1 MFANCCSGWQWKIA
15 LKLNHAN
22 VLALREVHIDEVY
35 IYMVMDL
42 CDGGELFD
50 RVARGGGLGEDL
62 ARYYFKQIVAGLA
75 YCHEQQVWHRDLKLE
90 NLLMVEKSTD
100 SLVKIADFGLSKDAA
115 EMKTVDASCGTVSY
129 MAPEICLLQP
139 GQAYNEAKADIW
151 SLGVILYVMRC
162 CAYPFGHNGRGGERT
177 DVVFARAMRRR
188 WKNPGQLESKCS
200 SSLQDLIKSMLSV
213 EPDKRPTLTE
223 IQQHPWFQT
232 GKPYIPP
239 PPNRTQGRGPMA
251 SPQMSPHWQWPSS
264 STPTPEP
271 SPGSWDG
278 AESKGTTNSDRS
290 LIDEEFSLGAGR
302 FMNTPPRRSHS
313 LVSRPDHEDG
323 PREFCLMVESRD
335 DEFADVFENG
345 RISCELTATTA
356 EELQSG
362 LADML
367 GLPDVLHIWY
377 TDPTFRV
384 PAVILDL
391 AVLPQDA
398 LVAVKRRDDTNDQ
411 THQALK
417 SPKQDP
423 IIKRL
428 RKVCP
433 FGSFKCIRGH
443 VTVLMRFFTNLFVQE
458 LVDLTRNAPPGISAM
473 PVSDDMLRW
482 KAVIKGQ
489 PDTCWDGGVFH
500 FAIEF
505 PQGYPFK
512 PLKLWLETR
521 MYHPNVCCS
530 AQPSDQTTA
539 DTDDDIGGGTSGA
552 SVAALQTNFASSML
566 RRWSPAHTLRKG
578 GCRGAQPRKK

>member
-1 MFANCCSGWQWKIA
+1 MGSQWKIA

-22 VLALREVHIDEVY
+22 VLALREVHIDDVY
-35 IYMVMDL
+35 IYMVMDM

-62 ARYYFKQIVAGLA
+62 ARYYFKQIVAGLG

-139 GQAYNEAKADIW
+139 GQVYNEAKADIW

-162 CAYPFGHNGRGGERT
+162 CAYPFGHDGRGGERT

-213 EPDKRPTLTE
+213 EPDKRPTLAE

-239 PPNRTQGRGPMA
+239 PANRTQGRHGPMA

-264 STPTPEP
+264 GPAPEP
-271 SPGSWDG
+271 SPGSWDS
-278 AESKGTTNSDRS
+278 AKDTNSGRP
-290 LIDEEFSLGAGR
+290 LIDEEFSLGAGQ
-302 FMNTPPRRSHS
+302 FVNTPPRRSHS
-313 LVSRPDHEDG
+313 LISRLADEDG

-335 DEFADVFENG
+335 DEFADVFANG

-398 LVAVKRRDDTNDQ
+398 LVVVKRRDDTNDQ
-411 THQALK
+411 TQQSVK

-428 RKVCP
+428 RKVRACRP
-433 FGSFKCIRGH
+433 GCIRIRACCDPNALC
-443 VTVLMRFFTNLFVQE
+443 VRIDRSQE

-489 PDTCWDGGVFH
+489 PDTCWEGGVFH

-521 MYHPNVCCS
+521 MYHPNVSCS
-530 AQPSDQTTA
+530 VQPPDRITA
-539 DTDDDIGGGTSGA
+539 DGGYDFGGGTGKTLIDA
-552 SVAALQTNFASSML
+552 PQMNFASGML

-578 GCRGAQPRKK
+578 ECAIAS

>member
-1 MFANCCSGWQWKIA
+1 
-15 LKLNHAN
+15 
-22 VLALREVHIDEVY
+22 VLALREVHIDDVY

-115 EMKTVDASCGTVSY
+115 EMKTVDTSCGTVSY

-139 GQAYNEAKADIW
+139 GQIYNEAKADIW

-162 CAYPFGHNGRGGERT
+162 CAYPFGHDGRGGERT
-177 DVVFARAMRRR
+177 DIVFARAMRRR

-213 EPDKRPTLTE
+213 EPDKRPTLAE
-223 IQQHPWFQT
+223 IQQHPWFQA

-239 PPNRTQGRGPMA
+239 PPNRTQGRHGTMA

-264 STPTPEP
+264 SAPAPEP
-271 SPGSWDG
+271 SPGSWDS
-278 AESKGTTNSDRS
+278 AVPKDAANSGPP
-290 LIDEEFSLGAGR
+290 LLDEEFSLGAGQ

-313 LVSRPDHEDG
+313 LITRSDHDDA

-335 DEFADVFENG
+335 EEFADVFANG
-345 RISCELTATTA
+345 RISCELTATTT

-391 AVLPQDA
+391 AVLPHDA
-398 LVAVKRRDDTNDQ
+398 LVVVKRRDDTNDHTQ
-411 THQALK
+411 QSVK

-428 RKVCP
+428 RKVRC
-433 FGSFKCIRGH
+433 
-443 VTVLMRFFTNLFVQE
+443 
-458 LVDLTRNAPPGISAM
+458 
-473 PVSDDMLRW
+473 VSL
-482 KAVIKGQ
+482 
-489 PDTCWDGGVFH
+489 
-500 FAIEF
+500 
-505 PQGYPFK
+505 
-512 PLKLWLETR
+512 
-521 MYHPNVCCS
+521 
-530 AQPSDQTTA
+530 
-539 DTDDDIGGGTSGA
+539 
-552 SVAALQTNFASSML
+552 
-566 RRWSPAHTLRKG
+566 
-578 GCRGAQPRKK
+578 

>member
-1 MFANCCSGWQWKIA
+1 M
-15 LKLNHAN
+15 
-22 VLALREVHIDEVY
+22 LALREVHIDDMYV
-35 IYMVMDL
+35 YMVMDL
-42 CDGGELFD
+42 CEGGELFD

-115 EMKTVDASCGTVSY
+115 EMKTVDTSCGTVSY

-139 GQAYNEAKADIW
+139 GQVYNEAKADIW

-162 CAYPFGHNGRGGERT
+162 CAYPFGHDGRGGERT
-177 DVVFARAMRRR
+177 DIVFARAMRRR

-200 SSLQDLIKSMLSV
+200 SSLQDLIKAMLSV
-213 EPDKRPTLTE
+213 EPEKRPTMAE
-223 IQQHPWFQT
+223 IQQHPWFQA

-239 PPNRTQGRGPMA
+239 PPNRTQPGRQMA

-264 STPTPEP
+264 HSQMSPAPEP

-278 AESKGTTNSDRS
+278 SKDAANSGHP
-290 LIDEEFSLGAGR
+290 LMNEEFSLGAGQ
-302 FMNTPPRRSHS
+302 FMHTPPRKTHS
-313 LVSRPDHEDG
+313 LVSRSPADDDG

-335 DEFADVFENG
+335 EEFGEVFANG
-345 RISCELTATTA
+345 PISCELTATTT
-356 EELQSG
+356 EELQTG

-391 AVLPQDA
+391 AVLPHDC
-398 LVAVKRRDDTNDQ
+398 LVAVKRRDDTNERTPQ
-411 THQALK
+411 SPT

-428 RKVCP
+428 RK
-433 FGSFKCIRGH
+433 
-443 VTVLMRFFTNLFVQE
+443 E
-458 LVDLTRNAPPGISAM
+458 LVDLTRNAPAGISAM

-482 KAVIKGQ
+482 KAVIKGE
-489 PDTCWDGGVFH
+489 PDTCWAGGVFH

-512 PLKLWLETR
+512 PLKLWLETK
-521 MYHPNVCCS
+521 MYHPNALVH
-530 AQPSDQTTA
+530 PPDHTNM
-539 DTDDDIGGGTSGA
+539 DGGGGGGGGI
-552 SVAALQTNFASSML
+552 VAVGEVAQNFASGML
-566 RRWSPAHTLRKG
+566 RRWSPAHTVRKG
-578 GCRGAQPRKK
+578 THAPSLPFLPSFDR